1 MFVHL
6 NLIGDGIH
14 NFVDGM
20 IIARAMVFA
29 QLATYSKKVNESR
42 MSTPRTK
49 AISCNA
55 DFRGL
60 GSCL

>member
-1 MFVHL
+1 
-6 NLIGDGIH
+6 
-14 NFVDGM
+14 
-20 IIARAMVFA
+20 MVFA
-29 QLATYSKKVNESR
+29 RLATYSKNVSESR
-42 MSTPRTK
+42 VRTPRTK